1 MDNKNS
7 NQGKPPIPNF
17 NDNKNGKNK
26 LWIFTIILGILA
38 IVTLFYPFGSNPT
51 SEMSFKE
58 LIPIIE
64 NQDVEKI
71 VVVNGVR
78 ADIYIKLDKLN
89 NYKVD
94 KNGMFGIG
102 ANKGPHYFLKI
113 GSFDSF
119 EKKLDEIQKN
129 VPIKDRINI
138 SSDTESNVWGGIIHW
153 IILFGVFGVIW
164 YFFIRKMS
172 GGAGG
177 NSGIFNIGKSK
188 ARVFDKE
195 KRIKITFKDVA
206 GLEEAKVE
214 VMEIVDFLKNPKK
227 YTNLGGKIP
236 KGALL
241 VGPPGTGKTLLAKA
255 VAGEAEVP
263 FFSLSG
269 SDFVEMFVGVGAS
282 RVRDLFAQAKS
293 KSPCIIFIDE
303 IDAVA
308 LHRSFQSLRGD
319 VSEIVNSLLTEMDGI
334 NENDSIITICATN
347 NPSSLDYAIR
357 SRFEEEIEFKLP
369 DDEERLMIIE
379 NNLKTMPLDYN
390 LDLEKIVKQTKGMSG
405 RDIKEKILKTA
416 LHNAIA
422 TESDI
427 LTMKNIDYSI
437 KSTKI
442 KNKDVKGMFE

>member
-1 MDNKNS
+1 MLKIKKI
-7 NQGKPPIPNF
+7 GGRVMK
-17 NDNKNGKNK
+17 NDNKKAEIKTANQKQNTKKAKTNESAECVILKPVGYPFEFGLIDEDIEITNIELFEEYAREQWLGLVVKENSHLFDQKIIPDYGFEIVKAKPNNSLITETTRIKLITDELENKKKKTAFKSNIHLSDIVGQTNAKNK
-26 LWIFTIILGILA
+26 IKVISKYLEDPEKFGQWAPRNI
-38 IVTLFYPFGSNPT
+38 LFY
-51 SEMSFKE
+51 
-58 LIPIIE
+58 
-64 NQDVEKI
+64 
-71 VVVNGVR
+71 
-78 ADIYIKLDKLN
+78 
-89 NYKVD
+89 
-94 KNGMFGIG
+94 
-102 ANKGPHYFLKI
+102 
-113 GSFDSF
+113 
-119 EKKLDEIQKN
+119 
-129 VPIKDRINI
+129 
-138 SSDTESNVWGGIIHW
+138 
-153 IILFGVFGVIW
+153 
-164 YFFIRKMS
+164 
-172 GGAGG
+172 
-177 NSGIFNIGKSK
+177 
-188 ARVFDKE
+188 
-195 KRIKITFKDVA
+195 
-206 GLEEAKVE
+206 GL
-214 VMEIVDFLKNPKK
+214 
-227 YTNLGGKIP
+227 
-236 KGALL
+236 
-241 VGPPGTGKTLLAKA
+241 PGTGKTMLVKALANELDVPLHLIKA
-255 VAGEAEVP
+255 TTLIGDHVGD
-263 FFSLSG
+263 G
-269 SDFVEMFVGVGAS
+269 SSKIHELFKKAS
-282 RVRDLFAQAKS
+282 ED
-293 KSPCIIFIDE
+293 SPCIIFIDE